1 MTTNNS
7 VRIAELQRQIEE
19 YISLGSNSILYDFKE
34 ENGNCTLHAITV
46 NPRHNQSFLFHT
58 TLGLNREDALEQ
70 LLDYV
75 KEYRD
80 KESSFTIQWS
90 IKGDDRLQTS
100 YFSAKNIIGALDK
113 LYFERDPNAV
123 TVFNVS
129 LNPIT

>member
-7 VRIAELQRQIEE
+7 VRIAELQREIEE

-34 ENGNCTLHAITV
+34 ENGTCTLHAITV
-46 NPRHNQSFLFHT
+46 NSRHNQSFLFHT
-58 TLGLNREDALEQ
+58 SKGLDRIDALGQ
-70 LLDYV
+70 LLKYV
-75 KEYRD
+75 QEFRD

-90 IKGDDRLQTS
+90 IIGDDRLQTS

-113 LYFERDPNAV
+113 LYFDRDPNTV
-123 TVFNVS
+123 TVFTVS

>member
-7 VRIAELQRQIEE
+7 VRIAELQREIEE

-34 ENGNCTLHAITV
+34 ENGTCTLHAITV

-58 TLGLNREDALEQ
+58 SKGLDRIDALEQ
-70 LLDYV
+70 LLKYV
-75 KEYRD
+75 KEFRD

-90 IKGDDRLQTS
+90 IIGDDRLQTS

-113 LYFERDPNAV
+113 LYFDRDPNTV

>member
-7 VRIAELQRQIEE
+7 VRIAELQREIEE

-34 ENGNCTLHAITV
+34 ENGNVTLHAITV

-58 TLGLNREDALEQ
+58 SRGLNRIDALEQ
-70 LLDYV
+70 LLAYV
-75 KEYRD
+75 KEFRE
-80 KESSFTIQWS
+80 KESSFTIQWA
-90 IKGDDRLQTS
+90 IIGDERLQTS

-113 LYFERDPNAV
+113 LYFDRDPNTV

>member
-7 VRIAELQRQIEE
+7 VRIAELQREIEE

-34 ENGNCTLHAITV
+34 ENGNVTLHAITV

-58 TLGLNREDALEQ
+58 SRGLDRIDALEQ
-70 LLDYV
+70 LLAYV
-75 KEYRD
+75 KEFRE

-90 IKGDDRLQTS
+90 IIGDERLQTS

-113 LYFERDPNAV
+113 LYFDRDPNTV